1 MGGLAAA
8 GLYAQSAAPDIF
20 QAAASGDVKRATE
33 ILDAQ
38 PELVRARAE
47 DGRSPLHVATSAGKP
62 EMVFFLLARGAEL
75 SAGPESPLIAAVD
88 WPDHDT
94 AFAMAQP
101 LINNASDLNARS
113 RDGRTV
119 MEIAKSRGHAELVE
133 WLKHR
138 EQAWY
143 GRRYKPGDD
152 LNGLPWTM
160 VNRFVT
166 LSHADTEKVKQ
177 MMGDEPGLLNVR
189 ASWDE
194 LPVEAA
200 SHVGNMTTAEWLA
213 GKGAG
218 VSTCTATLLGLA
230 DRVKAAIAADPRC
243 VRERGAHDI
252 AILAYTAY
260 GNPQTAIA
268 DMLLKAG
275 ADANALALNVTPLHI
290 AASKGYVDLAALLI
304 ERGAD
309 VNLVA
314 KTQRGKVTA
323 LDVAV
328 RQKQEAMEKLLRSKG
343 AR

>member
-8 GLYAQSAAPDIF
+8 GLCAQSAVPDIF

-33 ILDAQ
+33 LLDAQ
-38 PELVRARAE
+38 PELVRARSE
-47 DGRSPLHVATSAGKP
+47 DRTPLHVAARAGKP
-62 EMVFFLLARGAEL
+62 EMVIFLLARGAEL
-75 SAGPESPLIAAVD
+75 SVGPESPLIVAVD
-88 WPDHDT
+88 WPDHEV

-119 MEIAKSRGHAELVE
+119 MEIAKSRRHTELVE

-138 EQAWY
+138 ELAWY
-143 GRRYKPGDD
+143 GRRPKADSD
-152 LNGLPWTM
+152 LNGLAWPL
-160 VNRFVT
+160 VNRFVSI
-166 LSHADTEKVKQ
+166 SHGDFEKVKQ

-200 SHVGNMTTAEWLA
+200 SHTGQTPIAEWLA
-213 GKGAG
+213 AKGAM

-230 DRVKAAIAADPRC
+230 DRVKAAIAADARC

-252 AILAYTAY
+252 AIMAYTAY
-260 GNPQTAIA
+260 GKEQTAIA
-268 DMLLKAG
+268 EMLLKAG
-275 ADANALALNVTPLHI
+275 ADVNGLALNVTTLHV
-290 AASKGYVDLAALLI
+290 AASKGYVDLGTLLI

-314 KTQRGKVTA
+314 KTQRGMVTA

-328 RQKQEAMEKLLRSKG
+328 RQKQEGMEKLLRSKG